1 MTSNEWLNELSKIE
15 EKFEEAIKN
24 EDVAVEEIEDL
35 FVGRKGLLS
44 LLLKKLGEVAVE
56 DRKILGK
63 KGNELKERILS
74 YVKSR
79 KDSFSGFKSYS
90 FDIDITL
97 PPKSLNNSTEH
108 PLTITLNRIIDS
120 FQKLGFSIEW
130 GPLIEEDYYNFEA
143 LNFKQDHPAR
153 DMQDTFY
160 LDLVDDKG
168 KNYILRTHTSP
179 VQIRSMLKYK
189 PPLRIISPGKV
200 FRSEAI
206 DATHSFVF
214 NQIEGFYVDKNVSMA
229 DLKWTLESFIK
240 DLFGNKAMIRFSP
253 SYFPFVEPGAQVEV
267 SCVFC
272 GGRDKNCR
280 VCHGKGWIEMLGA
293 GIIHPNVLKNCNYDP
308 YLFSGFAFGAGIERF
323 TMLLFGIDDL
333 RLLYEN
339 DLRILR
345 QIY

>member
-1 MTSNEWLNELSKIE
+1 MDYENWLSQLSQIE
-15 EKFEEAIKN
+15 KDLDKCLSEN
-24 EDVAVEEIEDL
+24 QEIEKIREKYL
-35 FVGRKGLLS
+35 GKKGELTI
-44 LLLKKLGEVAVE
+44 LLKKLGEIPPQHRKQAGKRANDLKE
-56 DRKILGK
+56 KILTLTNNISIGT
-63 KGNELKERILS
+63 
-74 YVKSR
+74 
-79 KDSFSGFKSYS
+79 FKSYS

-97 PPKSLNNSTEH
+97 PAKRVETSNLH
-108 PLTITLNRIIDS
+108 PITLTLNRIIDS
-120 FQKLGFSIEW
+120 FLKLGFSIEW
-130 GPLIEEDYYNFEA
+130 GPLIERDYYNFEA
-143 LNFKQDHPAR
+143 LNFPPHHPAR

-160 LDLVDDKG
+160 IELKDETD
-168 KNYILRTHTSP
+168 KNYLLRTHTSP

-240 DLFGNKAMIRFSP
+240 DLFGSCTSIRFSP
-253 SYFPFVEPGAQVEV
+253 SYFPFVEPGAQVEIN
-267 SCVFC
+267 CVFC
-272 GGRDKNCR
+272 YGRNKECK
-280 VCHGKGWIEMLGA
+280 VCHGNGWIEMLGA
-293 GIIHPNVLKNCNYDP
+293 GIIHPNVLKNCNYNPDD
-308 YLFSGFAFGAGIERF
+308 FSGFAFGAGVERF

-345 QIY
+345 QI